1 MPAMVRTFFALGAL
15 SAFVGVALGAFG
27 AHGLKTRLEPDML
40 AIFEVGVRYEM
51 YHAFALMA
59 AAWAVSRAPS
69 SAAAAAAAGW
79 LFVVG
84 TLVFSGS
91 LYLLALT
98 GVRWL
103 GAITPLG
110 GVAFLA
116 GWLCLAWAAWRT
128 PA

>member
-1 MPAMVRTFFALGAL
+1 MVRTFFALGAL

-59 AAWAVSRAPS
+59 AAWAVSRTPS
-69 SAAAAAAAGW
+69 SAAAAAGW

-84 TLVFSGS
+84 TVV
-91 LYLLALT
+91 LAEGNLWPIWST
-98 GVRWL
+98 TSDARMR
-103 GAITPLG
+103 IPK
-110 GVAFLA
+110 
-116 GWLCLAWAAWRT
+116 WRKR
-128 PA
+128 